1 MWDYSDKVMDHFLN
15 PRNVGEIKD
24 ADGVGDV
31 GNISCGDALKLTF
44 KLDNEGRIVD
54 AKFKTFGCASAI
66 ASSSALTE
74 LIKGKTLEEA
84 EKITNKDIVE
94 YLGELPE
101 EKIHCS
107 VMGMEALE
115 AAIANYRGETINH
128 DDDDHEGR
136 IVCKCFG
143 VTDIK
148 IRKVAKENNVKD
160 AHEVKNYCKAGG
172 ACGLCLDEIQTILD
186 GIWSAEENNETNSDD
201 EKNNFDSLS
210 IVQKVIKIQEI
221 IDREIKPALE
231 NDGGSIEF
239 INLEDN
245 NTVLVEL
252 KGRCAMCASSQV
264 TLKNLVEAKLQEFLS
279 PNLIVKNQ

>member
-44 KLDNEGRIVD
+44 KVDENERIID

-74 LIKGKTLEEA
+74 LIKGKTLDEA
-84 EKITNKDIVE
+84 AKITNKDIVE
-94 YLGELPE
+94 FLGELPE

-148 IRKVAKENNVKD
+148 IRKVAKENKVKD
-160 AHEVKNYCKAGG
+160 AHEIKNYCKAGG

-186 GIWSAEENNETNSDD
+186 GIWNSDNEND
-201 EKNNFDSLS
+201 ESKHKNDFDSLS

-239 INLEDN
+239 INLVDN

-279 PNLIVKNQ
+279 PNLIVTNQ